1 MPRRLA
7 TLLLALTL
15 VVAGIGSAACPGG
28 NCFSAAKKMDC
39 CPTGGLHAPSCCP
52 PAEELSQRATT
63 PAADRPIQHQL
74 AAAVL
79 HVVPVVLAAPQ
90 ALPSGA
96 PRAIDPAAG
105 PPGSLLAQHT
115 SLLV

>member
-15 VVAGIGSAACPGG
+15 VVAGFGSAACPGG
-28 NCFSAAKKMDC
+28 SCFSAAKKMDC
-39 CPTGGLHAPSCCP
+39 CPKGGLHAPSCCP
-52 PAEELSQRATT
+52 PAEQLSQRATA
-63 PAADRPIQHQL
+63 PAADRPIQQAL

-79 HVVPVVLAAPQ
+79 HVVPVALAAPS
-90 ALPSGA
+90 ALPPGA
-96 PRAIDPAAG
+96 PRIIDPAAG
-105 PPGSLLAQHT
+105 PPGSLIAQHT